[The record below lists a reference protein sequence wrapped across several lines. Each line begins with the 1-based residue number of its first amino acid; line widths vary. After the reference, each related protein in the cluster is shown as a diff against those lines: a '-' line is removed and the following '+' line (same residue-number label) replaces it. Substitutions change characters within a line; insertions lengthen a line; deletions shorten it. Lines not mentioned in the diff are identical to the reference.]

1 MATTTIL
8 DQHDHPN
15 VKIPPPLIYVA
26 GFLIGLLLDKSL
38 PVAVLS
44 RTPSRIGGSLC
55 IALWVLLGAWSIGLF
70 RRARTSLLPIR
81 PTTTLVVSGPYRL
94 TRNPMYLALAFLYV
108 GLALWFLV
116 FWALVLLPA
125 VIAVVQYFV
134 IAREEK
140 YLEEKFEEG
149 YRQYRVRVRRW
160 I

>member
-1 MATTTIL
+1 MATTIL
-8 DQHDHPN
+8 DNRDHPN

-26 GFLIGLLLDKSL
+26 GFLIGLLLEKVL
-38 PVAVLS
+38 PDAVLS
-44 RTPSRIGGSLC
+44 KTAGRIGGSLC
-55 IALWVLLGAWSIGLF
+55 LALWVVLGAWSIGLF

-116 FWALVLLPA
+116 FWVLVLLPA
-125 VIAVVQYFV
+125 VIAVVHYFV
-134 IAREEK
+134 ITREEK
-140 YLEEKFEEG
+140 YWEEKFGEE
-149 YRQYRVRVRRW
+149 YRQYRARVRRW